1 MGTSQIILAA
11 LASRLPLKSSIHL
24 TGSKPHDIA
33 AGERVKSGGDDPFA
47 SRNRNA
53 GNENARFLRAGF
65 VFRP

>member
-1 MGTSQIILAA
+1 
-11 LASRLPLKSSIHL
+11 L
-24 TGSKPHDIA
+24 TGSKPPDIA